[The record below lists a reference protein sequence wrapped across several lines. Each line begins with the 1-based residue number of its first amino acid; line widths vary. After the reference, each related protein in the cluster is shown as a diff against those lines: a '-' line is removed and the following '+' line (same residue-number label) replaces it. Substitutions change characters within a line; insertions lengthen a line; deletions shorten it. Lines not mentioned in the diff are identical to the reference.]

1 MIRIKNGFY
10 KKEAN
15 SFIIP
20 DSRLLK
26 PESQSLMKASQ
37 FNLLTKRRFLP
48 LFITQFLS
56 AFNDNLFKNGLV
68 ILITYMIGEKLS
80 IQPQIL
86 VTLTGCLL
94 ILPMLLFSAQAG
106 SIADKYEKGKLT
118 RIIKFIEIFLM
129 FIGSVGFIMQN
140 AYLLMAVLFFM
151 GLQATFFGPIKYSI
165 LPQQLHEDE
174 LVAGN
179 GLIEMGTFLAIL
191 LGNILG
197 VVLIT
202 LPHGLYVIASV
213 VLLVAIVAYAS
224 SCFIPLALPP
234 VPNLKLSF
242 NFVKETWNIV
252 SFTRKTPVIFMC
264 ILGISWFWLLG
275 FTFLAQFPSYAK
287 NFVNG
292 DEQVF
297 VLFLAI
303 FTIGIAIGSGL
314 CNNLLKGQIKATFVP
329 IAAFG
334 ISFFTF
340 DLYLTTAIEATITHG
355 STLLTVREFLQS
367 LNHWRIVLD
376 MLLIA
381 ICGGIYI
388 VPLYAILQHRSADS
402 HKARV
407 IASNN
412 ILNSLFMTVAAIAA
426 MIMLALK
433 FTIPQIFLL
442 VAVINLVVAFQIH
455 KKVP

>member
-1 MIRIKNGFY
+1 MEIN
-10 KKEAN
+10 
-15 SFIIP
+15 
-20 DSRLLK
+20 
-26 PESQSLMKASQ
+26 Q
-37 FNLLTKRRFLP
+37 FSLLTKRRFLP

-68 ILITYMIGEKLS
+68 VLITYMIANKLT

-106 SIADKYEKGKLT
+106 SIADKFEKAKLT
-118 RIIKFIEIFLM
+118 RIIKFVEIFLM
-129 FIGSVGFIMQN
+129 AMGSIGFITESPFV
-140 AYLLMAVLFFM
+140 LMVVLFFM

-165 LPQQLHEDE
+165 LPQQLHENE

-197 VVLIT
+197 VIFIT
-202 LPHGLYVIASV
+202 LPHGLYVIAGATLV
-213 VLLVAIVAYAS
+213 VALIAYGS
-224 SCFIPLALPP
+224 SCFIPKAMPP
-234 VPNLKLSF
+234 VPQLKLSL
-242 NFVKETWNIV
+242 NFIKETLEVVNY
-252 SFTRKTPVIFMC
+252 SRKFPVIFMC

-275 FTFLAQFPSYAK
+275 FTFLAQFPGYAK
-287 NFVNG
+287 NFVRG

-303 FTIGIAIGSGL
+303 FTIGIGIGSGL
-314 CNNLLKGQIKATFVP
+314 CNKLLKGKIEATFVP

-334 ISFFTF
+334 LTLFTL
-340 DLYLTTAIEATITHG
+340 DLCLATANEPLTFHG
-355 STLLTVREFLQS
+355 KNLLTIKEFLQTF
-367 LNHWRIVLD
+367 NHWRIVVN

-388 VPLYAILQHRSADS
+388 VPLYTILQYRSEDT

-412 ILNSLFMTVAAIAA
+412 IVNSLFMTVAAIAT
-426 MIMLALK
+426 ILMLALK

-442 VAVINLVVAFQIH
+442 VAIVNLVVAFQIAR
-455 KKVP
+455 KVP